1 MNIQSTQYICEYLNV
16 TQLLECFYKLN
27 LNAFK
32 NATKTLLTC
41 LDGRGVQGSK
51 VERENE

>member
-1 MNIQSTQYICEYLNV
+1 MNIWSTQYIYEYLNV

-32 NATKTLLTC
+32 NATETLLTC
-41 LDGRGVQGSK
+41 LDGRGVH
-51 VERENE
+51 